1 MDKEA
6 CPHCIHCSEVPLYTV
21 AQTCNHVTSCTFAHT
36 GAPPVTNM
44 SKNRPIKTLPHPSP
58 SDEQKKTE
66 ISEFLDDL
74 RELGIGDP
82 KSPTA
87 EGPGSSPPPSADTAT
102 SAESETH
109 SAMTPVQQKLA
120 QEWVPLELSFGVP
133 LFNQRANRAI
143 CDKVIH
149 SCSPNKIK
157 NRNFLLFPFQ
167 YRKNLYFAIFSTLF
181 PI

>member
-1 MDKEA
+1 M
-6 CPHCIHCSEVPLYTV
+6 
-21 AQTCNHVTSCTFAHT
+21 
-36 GAPPVTNM
+36 TNM
-44 SKNRPIKTLPHPSP
+44 RKNRPIKTLPHPSP

-87 EGPGSSPPPSADTAT
+87 EGPGSSPPLSADTAT

-149 SCSPNKIK
+149 S
-157 NRNFLLFPFQ
+157 
-167 YRKNLYFAIFSTLF
+167 
-181 PI
+181 